1 MTEESKQEKSGGKN
15 KFSLSSLET
24 VAILIVALLLVFVIL
39 NSVRISK
46 LNGSGDEGTGVLSAV
61 SASEIIPKGI
71 PAVYGKE
78 LKISYDDI
86 SASNSQSTES
96 TIGILTNIDNSVTLT
111 GDDLDRYVKIGSMI
125 ACEYCCGA
133 QTLVFKD
140 GQAACGCAHS
150 YAMRGLEK
158 YLIKNHGTEY
168 TDDEILEELGKWKV
182 LFFPGVHETK
192 AAVLKSKGIELNF
205 INLASNKYGG
215 IEKGQE
221 SSGDMVGGC

>member
-125 ACEYCCGA
+125 ACEYCCGSQA
-133 QTLVFKD
+133 LVFKD

-205 INLASNKYGG
+205 INLASNKYRG